1 MAECGGE
8 SGLSDT
14 SGSRVTG
21 APKVNEKDAPPIRLA
36 ICSPCRDEVDSEF
49 SLSLARLC
57 SVLGATLVAEGIIDL
72 TILQANGT
80 LVDFSR
86 RKLYWEAVEWGA
98 THILWLD
105 TDMVFPDHLVHSLLK
120 RNVDFVAANYSTRRM
135 PYQPVT
141 YKKTNRDLPGVA
153 PERCFTGPEST
164 GLEEVE
170 ATGFGC
176 VLMRVGMGATMKQ
189 PLFTTEHDGTGKQW
203 IGEDVN
209 FCLAAREAGFQ
220 IWIDHDVSKFV
231 GHAGRLVFT
240 HDHVEMLRDF
250 EAEKNRI
257 IVTPEEVAR
266 GL

>member
-1 MAECGGE
+1 MAESGGE
-8 SGLSDT
+8 SGVPDT
-14 SGSRVTG
+14 TGAGVSG
-21 APKVNEKDAPPIRLA
+21 APKVNALAKPPIRLA

-49 SLSLARLC
+49 SLCLARLC
-57 SVLGATLVAEGIIDL
+57 SVLGATLVAEGILDL

-105 TDMVFPDHLVHSLLK
+105 TDMVFPDFVVHSLLK
-120 RNVDFVAANYSTRRM
+120 RNVDFVAANYSTRRL

-141 YKKTNRDLPGVA
+141 YKDTHKDEPGVKA
-153 PERCFTGPEST
+153 ERCFTAPDST
-164 GLEEVE
+164 GMEEVE

-176 VLMRVGMGATMKQ
+176 VLMRVSMGATMKQ

-203 IGEDVN
+203 RGEDIT
-209 FCLAAREAGFQ
+209 FCLAARDAGFK
-220 IWIDHDVSKFV
+220 IWIDHDVSQHV
-231 GHAGRLVFT
+231 GHAGRIVFT
-240 HDHVEMLRDF
+240 HAHVDMLRDL
-250 EAEKNRI
+250 EQESQRTI
-257 IVTPEEVAR
+257 LTPEEIAR

>member
-1 MAECGGE
+1 MAESVGQ
-8 SGLSDT
+8 SGLSDAPGAGV
-14 SGSRVTG
+14 SGT
-21 APKVNEKDAPPIRLA
+21 PKVNAKGVPPIRLA

-49 SLSLARLC
+49 ALCLARL
-57 SVLGATLVAEGIIDL
+57 SSILGATLVADGILDL
-72 TILQANGT
+72 TFLTVNGS

-86 RKLYWEAVEWGA
+86 RKLFWEAVEWGA

-120 RNVDFVAANYSTRRM
+120 RNVDFVAANYSTRRP
-135 PYQPVT
+135 PYQPVS
-141 YKKTNRDLPGVA
+141 YKTTTDTRD
-153 PERCFTGPEST
+153 RCFTGPDST

-176 VLMRVGMGATMKQ
+176 VLMRTAMAATMKQ
-189 PLFTTEHDGTGKQW
+189 PLFYTEHDGTGKQW
-203 IGEDVN
+203 MGEDVT
-209 FCLAAREAGFQ
+209 FCLAAREAGFK

-240 HDHVEMLRDF
+240 HAHVEALRDF
-250 EAEKNRI
+250 EAERTRI
-257 IVTPEEVAR
+257 VLTPEEIAR